1 MRRKRG
7 FVERS
12 VAHPW
17 WLLAA
22 VMLGDGAFVVLQVP
36 SPSFGAFGLTPFPL
50 LIAETLTY
58 LVGGYLAYRFRA
70 RSSRALYF
78 ICAAACALAMV
89 ALASGMLPNSL
100 VMPLQ
105 TVVYIALAL
114 LNLCWGVCFASFIP
128 AVSTVLVAG
137 AYLLWST
144 FSLLISLST
153 GTDAGTAMQAV
164 LPVASVLLL
173 GCCLAKLD
181 FSMNAVEAPRSNAPA
196 RLSSFTKVS
205 LVGSFAFSFLFG
217 TMMQIDA
224 LMASEQ
230 FITSPEVQIGI
241 IAISLAVLLYAIKA
255 KPSSS
260 VVVMIIV
267 PIVLA
272 TVLMGRS
279 LVTDQSFFTSGFPA
293 VLFNFFG
300 LFVWVV
306 FAWEGHRSPLGGFVI
321 YALGLGTMRLGLLGG
336 RGLAMALSSAGPLSP
351 AVASA
356 LSTVSLWILFIG
368 CLAIGLYVL
377 KQQRTEQ
384 LLASP
389 NTAASGAAPEHL
401 EDASDLFA
409 ARLAA
414 VAEPAGLTSREQEI
428 LGLYAQGRSAV
439 YIAEKLVLSN
449 YTVKTHIR
457 RAYAKLD
464 VHSRQDLL
472 DLLQGAQSDE
482 ENA

>member
-1 MRRKRG
+1 MRRKRE

-22 VMLGDGAFVVLQVP
+22 VMLGD
-36 SPSFGAFGLTPFPL
+36 GAFGLTPFPL

-70 RSSRALYF
+70 HSSRALYF

-100 VMPLQ
+100 IMPLQ

-181 FSMNAVEAPRSNAPA
+181 FSMNAVEAPRSDAPA

-389 NTAASGAAPEHL
+389 NAAASGAATEHL

>member
-1 MRRKRG
+1 M
-7 FVERS
+7 ERS

-22 VMLGDGAFVVLQVP
+22 VVLGDGAFVVLQVP
-36 SPSFGAFGLTPFPL
+36 SPNFGAFGLTPFPL

-58 LVGGYLAYRFRA
+58 FIGGYLAYRFHA
-70 RSSRALYF
+70 HSSRALYF
-78 ICAAACALAMV
+78 ICTATCTLAMIG
-89 ALASGMLPNSL
+89 LSSGMLPDSL
-100 VMPLQ
+100 TTPLQ

-114 LNLCWGVCFASFIP
+114 LNLCWGVCFASFAP
-128 AVSTVLVAG
+128 AISTVLVAG

-153 GTDAGTAMQAV
+153 GSDAGTAMQAA
-164 LPVASVLLL
+164 LPVASVMLL
-173 GCCLAKLD
+173 GFCLTKLS
-181 FSMNAVEAPRSNAPA
+181 FNMKAAESLRSESPSL
-196 RLSSFTKVS
+196 LSPFAKVS
-205 LVGSFAFSFLFG
+205 LVGSFVFSFLFG
-217 TMMQIDA
+217 TIMQIDA
-224 LMASEQ
+224 LMASER

-241 IAISLAVLLYAIKA
+241 IAISFAVLLYAVKA

-260 VVVMIIV
+260 IIIMIIV

-272 TVLMGRS
+272 TVLMCRS

-336 RGLAMALSSAGPLSP
+336 RGLAIALSNMEPLSH
-351 AVASA
+351 AVTSA

-368 CLAIGLYVL
+368 CLVIGLYVL

-384 LLASP
+384 LLAATNP
-389 NTAASGAAPEHL
+389 TAVAETAVEQLGQS
-401 EDASDLFA
+401 ASDPFA
-409 ARLAA
+409 SRLAA
-414 VAEPAGLTSREQEI
+414 IAESAGLTSREQEI

-472 DLLQGAQSDE
+472 DLLQDEQSDV
-482 ENA
+482 ENTCS

>member
-1 MRRKRG
+1 MRRKRE

-22 VMLGDGAFVVLQVP
+22 VMLGD
-36 SPSFGAFGLTPFPL
+36 GAFGLTPFPL

-70 RSSRALYF
+70 HSSRALYF

-89 ALASGMLPNSL
+89 ALASGILPNSL

-181 FSMNAVEAPRSNAPA
+181 FSMNAVEAPRSDAPA

-389 NTAASGAAPEHL
+389 NAAASGAATEHL